1 MCTNLIFYCE
11 WCYLAVYNKILNG
24 YNVGLQRQKKLSAVM
39 ENKLAKYGVKKPISR
54 PKIKPT
60 KQLNLDTP
68 EGQRLVYTEAREIL
82 AQHKKTFRRLA
93 SM

>member
-1 MCTNLIFYCE
+1 
-11 WCYLAVYNKILNG
+11 
-24 YNVGLQRQKKLSAVM
+24 M

-68 EGQRLVYTEAREIL
+68 EGQRLVYTEARMIL

>member
-1 MCTNLIFYCE
+1 
-11 WCYLAVYNKILNG
+11 
-24 YNVGLQRQKKLSAVM
+24 M

-68 EGQRLVYTEAREIL
+68 EGQRPGQERERFLSI
-82 AQHKKTFRRLA
+82 HD
-93 SM
+93 

>member
-1 MCTNLIFYCE
+1 
-11 WCYLAVYNKILNG
+11 
-24 YNVGLQRQKKLSAVM
+24 M
-39 ENKLAKYGVKKPISR
+39 ENKLAKYGVKKR
-54 PKIKPT
+54 VCGPKIKPT

-68 EGQRLVYTEAREIL
+68 EGQRLVYTEARMIL